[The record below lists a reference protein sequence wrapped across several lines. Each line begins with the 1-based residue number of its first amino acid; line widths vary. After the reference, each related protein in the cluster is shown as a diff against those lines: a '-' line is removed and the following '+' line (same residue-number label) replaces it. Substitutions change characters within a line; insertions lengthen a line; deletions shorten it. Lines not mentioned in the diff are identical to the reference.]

1 MKGKSCLAN
10 PVYNEVTHLVDE
22 ERKVDVVSL
31 DFGKAFDTV
40 FCNTPVDKLTRYRLD
55 KWTGR

>member
-10 PVYNEVTHLVDE
+10 PVYNEVTRLVDE

-31 DFGKAFDTV
+31 GFDKAFDTV
-40 FCNTPVDKLTRYRLD
+40 FCNNPVDKLTRYILD
-55 KWTGR
+55 KWTGM

>member
-1 MKGKSCLAN
+1 M
-10 PVYNEVTHLVDE
+10 VDE

-31 DFGKAFDTV
+31 DFGKASDTV

-55 KWTGR
+55 KWTGK